1 MYRADVGLMD
11 IVNRNQRSSG
21 WDVLCCETWNQK
33 WETEKVL
40 GGCWGCMLQ
49 LSRDISP
56 RKICEESLA
65 WLTGAKIA
73 V

>member
-1 MYRADVGLMD
+1 VGE
-11 IVNRNQRSSG
+11 IF
-21 WDVLCCETWNQK
+21 CETWNQE

-49 LSRDISP
+49 LSRDISLS
-56 RKICEESLA
+56 KICEESLA
-65 WLTGAKIA
+65 WLTGAKSA